1 MTRERTV
8 WLQERRRLTAE
19 RYDQLAPDYD
29 RDWGTL
35 DETHTTMLLLLLAR
49 LPQGSC
55 LLDAA
60 CGTGKYWGLILERGY
75 ALVGIDQSTGM
86 LRRAYEKFP
95 AVPTRQQGLQE
106 LNESEAFEAVLCI
119 DAMEMVPPEDWPL
132 VLANLRRAA
141 KPGGLL
147 YLTVELIES
156 DERER
161 AFLLGRE
168 QGLPVVSGEY
178 AHHGGYHYY
187 PTLEQVRIWLEA
199 ADLILLEERIGD
211 GYQHFLLQRP
221 PNDQPTAQAQA

>member
-1 MTRERTV
+1 
-8 WLQERRRLTAE
+8 
-19 RYDQLAPDYD
+19 
-29 RDWGTL
+29 
-35 DETHTTMLLLLLAR
+35 
-49 LPQGSC
+49 
-55 LLDAA
+55 
-60 CGTGKYWGLILERGY
+60 
-75 ALVGIDQSTGM
+75 
-86 LRRAYEKFP
+86 LRP
-95 AVPTRQQGLQE
+95 CSV
-106 LNESEAFEAVLCI
+106 S
-119 DAMEMVPPEDWPL
+119 
-132 VLANLRRAA
+132 
-141 KPGGLL
+141 PGGLL